1 MLSNYLVIFFT
12 FFSPSDVLKHFR
24 MSKFVVIVENQ
35 FIEVEATIQQLSSK
49 DKQAEF
55 NTGKIELL
63 GQSVFD
69 WIINVSFS

>member
-1 MLSNYLVIFFT
+1 
-12 FFSPSDVLKHFR
+12 

-69 WIINVSFS
+69 WIINVSLFVEKYYLYEIEQ